1 MARVYLTRRFQK
13 SFEALDPPA
22 QNRIHA
28 ALDAIAANP
37 RKGKALTGPLEGE
50 FSFRVGSYRI
60 IYSFDPTA
68 HVVWLE
74 TVRHRREVYRRR
86 RRR

>member
-13 SFEALDPPA
+13 SFEALDAPVRE
-22 QNRIHA
+22 RIRA
-28 ALDAIAANP
+28 ALEGIATNP
-37 RKGKALTGPLEGE
+37 RKGQALTGPLEGE
-50 FSFRVGSYRI
+50 SSFRVGSYSI

-68 HVVWLE
+68 DVVWLE

-86 RRR
+86 R

>member
-1 MARVYLTRRFQK
+1 MAQVYLTRRFQK
-13 SFEALDPPA
+13 SFEAMDPPVRE
-22 QNRIHA
+22 RIRT
-28 ALDAIAANP
+28 ALEGIATNP

-60 IYSFDPTA
+60 IYSFDPA
-68 HVVWLE
+68 ADAVWLD

>member
-1 MARVYLTRRFQK
+1 MAQVYLTRRFRK
-13 SFEALDPPA
+13 SFEALDPPVRE
-22 QNRIHA
+22 RIRT
-28 ALDAIAANP
+28 ALEGIATNP

-60 IYSFDPTA
+60 IYSFDPA
-68 HVVWLE
+68 ADAIWLE

>member
-1 MARVYLTRRFQK
+1 MARLYLTRRFQK
-13 SFEALDPPA
+13 SFEALDPPV
-22 QNRIHA
+22 QERIRA
-28 ALDAIAANP
+28 ALGSIATNP

-50 FSFRVGSYRI
+50 FSLRVGAYRV
-60 IYSFDPTA
+60 IYSFDATA
-68 HVVWLE
+68 DVVWVE